1 MMEAGNVEPF
11 MQDAAGSSARHAES
25 WRPWRMDRGE
35 RMHGGRG
42 SRVCARVINSHV
54 RPPL

>member
-1 MMEAGNVEPF
+1 MEAGNVEPF
-11 MQDAAGSSARHAES
+11 VQDAAGSSVRRAES
-25 WRPWRMDRGE
+25 WRPWCMDHGE

-42 SRVCARVINSHV
+42 SKVCARMINSHV

>member
-1 MMEAGNVEPF
+1 MEAGNVEPF
-11 MQDAAGSSARHAES
+11 MQDAAGSSARRAES
-25 WRPWRMDRGE
+25 LRLWCMDRGE

>member
-1 MMEAGNVEPF
+1 MEPF
-11 MQDAAGSSARHAES
+11 VQDAAGSSARRVES
-25 WRPWRMDRGE
+25 WRPWCMDRGE
-35 RMHGGRG
+35 RMHGGCG